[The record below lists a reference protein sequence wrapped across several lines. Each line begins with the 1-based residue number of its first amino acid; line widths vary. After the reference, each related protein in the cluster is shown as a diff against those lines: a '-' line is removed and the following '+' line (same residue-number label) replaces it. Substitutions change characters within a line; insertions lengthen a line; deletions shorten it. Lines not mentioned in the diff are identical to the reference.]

1 MTKPTGRPR
10 RPPGVKP
17 KELTPAFVFACGK
30 IMCTQEEIG
39 DLCGLSQPQVCA
51 RIHDDPELAEAYRR
65 GQATAKQSLRRIQ
78 FKNALAGNVV
88 AGIWLSKQHLGM
100 SDKAETHDVHDLNVT
115 VRYVAKWGGSPGEL
129 AGAPQPDGPDSED
142 VIEGEISLPLETALV
157 ASS

>member
-1 MTKPTGRPR
+1 
-10 RPPGVKP
+10 VKP
-17 KELTPAFVFACGK
+17 KELTPAFIFACGK

-51 RIHDDPELAEAYRR
+51 RIHGDPELEEAYRR

-100 SDKAETHDVHDLNVT
+100 SDKQETHETHDLNVN
-115 VRYVAKWGGSPGEL
+115 VQYIARWGGNPGEL
-129 AGAPQPDGPDSED
+129 PAAAEPDAFDDPDASNDPDDPDTIDGELAPED
-142 VIEGEISLPLETALV
+142 DA
-157 ASS
+157 